1 MCGIV
6 HAILRFAGS
15 LMTGAGLLLLSLM
28 PGAAAMLTLENG
40 RDRLSFDTA
49 ALLARADVA
58 DVEIVADIAYHGP
71 RRYRAVPLSRLLAA
85 LPAPSHS
92 AALEAAAIDGFAAQ
106 IPLSLAAGTAPVG
119 AQAWLAIEP
128 ADTPWPRLPGK
139 ASSAGPFYIVW
150 QGPKTPQ
157 VPSEDWAYQL
167 AALRYV
173 PAPAARWPQ
182 LAVAGSLPA
191 DHPAGVGQEVFA
203 AFCLA
208 CHRMNGG
215 GSSEMG
221 PDLNLPMNPTEYFQP
236 AALRQYLRN
245 PASVR
250 VWPGQKMPAFGPEK
264 LSEAELDAVITYLEH
279 MAELKRLPR

>member
-1 MCGIV
+1 MCGVV

-40 RDRLSFDTA
+40 GDRLSFDTA

-58 DVEIVADIAYHGP
+58 DVEIVADIAYHGH

-85 LPAPSHS
+85 LPAPSHG

-106 IPLSLAAGTAPVG
+106 IPLSLATGTAPGG

-150 QGPKTPQ
+150 QGPKTPKFQ
-157 VPSEDWAYQL
+157 ASIGPISSPHCAMFPRQ
-167 AALRYV
+167 R
-173 PAPAARWPQ
+173 R
-182 LAVAGSLPA
+182 
-191 DHPAGVGQEVFA
+191 VG
-203 AFCLA
+203 
-208 CHRMNGG
+208 HN
-215 GSSEMG
+215 
-221 PDLNLPMNPTEYFQP
+221 
-236 AALRQYLRN
+236 
-245 PASVR
+245 
-250 VWPGQKMPAFGPEK
+250 
-264 LSEAELDAVITYLEH
+264 
-279 MAELKRLPR
+279 